1 MYSLPLLETGISR
14 TFEKIESPPGVTED
28 DVPCARRG
36 HTLVPYKD
44 GACILFGGHSRVSL
58 NDAWVLEADLT
69 WRELPTRGNNPTYPF
84 SGTPE
89 CRYGHTSVI
98 YREHMYVFGG
108 FGASGPAE
116 PHVWALNLETYI
128 WAVVDVAV
136 GVSDG
141 PGGRFGHTASL
152 VGCRMV
158 IFGGMDG
165 FPHGKSL
172 NDAYQ
177 LNLVTLE
184 WTKLLVGG
192 GSDGTESGGGGD
204 DAAQTS
210 GSVQALLG
218 PQARRSHAAVLD
230 SSGGRVIIFG
240 GWGECA
246 VQHDNT
252 FLEMEISPP
261 TLREI
266 ARDWIGSKV
275 VFPRSAS
282 SMSATTPKQQERPNH
297 QLVTCDT

>member
-1 MYSLPLLETGISR
+1 
-14 TFEKIESPPGVTED
+14 
-28 DVPCARRG
+28 
-36 HTLVPYKD
+36 
-44 GACILFGGHSRVSL
+44 
-58 NDAWVLEADLT
+58 
-69 WRELPTRGNNPTYPF
+69 
-84 SGTPE
+84 
-89 CRYGHTSVI
+89 
-98 YREHMYVFGG
+98 MYVFGG

-116 PHVWALNLETYI
+116 PHVWALNLDTYVWDI
-128 WAVVDVAV
+128 VDIAV
-136 GVSDG
+136 GVWQG
-141 PGGRFGHTASL
+141 PGSRFGHTASL

-165 FPHGKSL
+165 FPQGRSL

-192 GSDGTESGGGGD
+192 GGGD
-204 DAAQTS
+204 AEGEDE
-210 GSVQALLG
+210 GSVQAMLG

-240 GWGECA
+240 GWGDCA

-275 VFPRSAS
+275 VFPRPPS
-282 SMSATTPKQQERPNH
+282 SMGATPKQQQQAPQH
-297 QLVTCDT
+297 ATCDT